1 MRSIKELDAELEKRK
16 QLVTKFQAE
25 RVALGKRLEALR
37 SKREALSL
45 SAHSGENPEARKK
58 LGAAHDEQRKTELE
72 LEDLLSAIA
81 GANREIETLR
91 EQRAETQR
99 REQLAKYEKGQAALM
114 TAAAEFELKLAAF
127 IEQKGIIEKQFTELN
142 RLSFGLYAS
151 DEMPH
156 KNLPRAFRWALEQR
170 LALDTPYRDHGF
182 RERFKKPIH
191 EIFDRIMNQAGADDE
206 SEDGKQ
212 VKNEKLSGP
221 LSNDEKQPS
230 GKKKASGGE

>member
-1 MRSIKELDAELEKRK
+1 MRSIKELDVELEKRK

-25 RVALGKRLEALR
+25 RVALGKRLETLR

-45 SAHSGENPEARKK
+45 AAHSGEDTEARKK
-58 LGAAHDEQRKTELE
+58 LQAAHDEQRKTELE

-99 REQLAKYEKGQAALM
+99 REQQAKYESGQADLM

-156 KNLPRAFRWALEQR
+156 RNLPRASRWALEQR
-170 LALDTPYRDHGF
+170 LVLDTPYRDHGF

-191 EIFDRIMNQAGADDE
+191 EIFNRIMNHAATDDDE
-206 SEDGKQ
+206 TENKEDGKQ
-212 VKNEKLSGP
+212 QV
-221 LSNDEKQPS
+221 NDEKQPS
-230 GKKKASGGE
+230 AKKKASGE